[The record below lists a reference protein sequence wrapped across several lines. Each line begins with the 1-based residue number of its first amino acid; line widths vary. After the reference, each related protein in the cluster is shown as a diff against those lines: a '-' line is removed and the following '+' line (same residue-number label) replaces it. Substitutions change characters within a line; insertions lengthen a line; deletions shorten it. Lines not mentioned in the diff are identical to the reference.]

1 MLSAIVSSAAAYAA
15 TNLDDLFVLMLRLAA
30 CRHPRRLA
38 AGHILGVG
46 TLTAIGL
53 LGALGLQR
61 LPLQY
66 TGLLGFV
73 PILLG
78 VRALLPRS
86 GADEEDVPAAND
98 IGVFGM
104 ALTTLG
110 NGADN
115 LGVYIPL
122 FTGFTGGQ
130 CLIAV
135 LVFTVL
141 TALWLWL
148 AQTLAGLP
156 RLHSLLQKYRHI
168 AVPAILLPLGIC
180 ILLGSGL
187 FG

>member
-1 MLSAIVSSAAAYAA
+1 MLSAVVSSVAAYAA
-15 TNLDDLFVLMLRLAA
+15 TNLDDLFVLMLLLAA

-38 AGHILGVG
+38 AGHVLGVSA
-46 TLTAIGL
+46 LTVIGL
-53 LGALGLQR
+53 LGALGLQQ

-78 VRALLPRS
+78 IRALLQRHS
-86 GADEEDVPAAND
+86 AEEADVPAAND
-98 IGVFGM
+98 VGIFGM

-115 LGVYIPL
+115 LGVYMPL

-135 LVFTVL
+135 LVFAAL

-148 AQTLAGLP
+148 ARALAGLP
-156 RLHSLLQKYRHI
+156 RLRSILQKYRHI
-168 AVPAILLPLGIC
+168 AVPVILLTLGVC
-180 ILLGSGL
+180 IVLGSGL